1 MKVSERGIPWDTVIQ
16 FVTTDYR
23 NCDGVATILPR
34 REKRDVIGGHSG
46 ECLYLILR
54 QHDACVSVFFF
65 FFFFVGVN
73 PVYKYLRKTRGNC
86 LIS

>member
-1 MKVSERGIPWDTVIQ
+1 MIQ

-23 NCDGVATILPR
+23 NCDRVATISPR

-54 QHDACVSVFFF
+54 QHDACVFFF
-65 FFFFVGVN
+65 FFFLVGVN